1 MALEKEVM
9 RAYPDNSSN
18 RPQKTN
24 KTRKTKNP
32 VKGLGYGI
40 QKCCIR
46 ISSELF
52 MFACLI
58 AIMVAKKKD
67 LIERANGC

>member
-9 RAYPDNSSN
+9 RKYPDNSSN
-18 RPQKTN
+18 RPHKTN
-24 KTRKTKNP
+24 KIRKEAKNH

-40 QKCCIR
+40 QKRCIW

-52 MFACLI
+52 MFA
-58 AIMVAKKKD
+58 
-67 LIERANGC
+67 